1 MGGRKS
7 QVKGRNAE
15 RELAKLLQGYGY
27 NVEPGRALSDG
38 TEPDLC
44 GLDGIHVEC
53 KRAEQLRL
61 SEWLV
66 QAERDA
72 QRFEDGLPA
81 VFFRR
86 SREPWAVVMR
96 LSDWIKLY
104 QNQKT
109 AENRT

>member
-15 RELAKLLQGYGY
+15 RELAKLLQG
-27 NVEPGRALSDG
+27 
-38 TEPDLC
+38 
-44 GLDGIHVEC
+44 C

>member
-27 NVEPGRALSDG
+27 NV
-38 TEPDLC
+38 DLC